1 MVIDQL
7 GAQGHDHGFPKA
19 DAAFVVWNY
28 SCVLL
33 AGYLAKTSKL
43 REVINNVWKLKNFQ
57 ILGHGGPKLL
67 S

>member
-7 GAQGHDHGFPKA
+7 GAQGHGFPKA
-19 DAAFVVWNY
+19 DATFVVWNY

-43 REVINNVWKLKNFQ
+43 HEVLNNV
-57 ILGHGGPKLL
+57 
-67 S
+67 